1 MWDIEMVVSVAA
13 ADEDEWTREDMERWG
28 SQVPAAIFS
37 LDFWVVERK
46 HTFLVF
52 YCYTVKQYRG
62 NWHKLVLLAVYQNH
76 LLVEN
81 NEKLADVKSV
91 LKLLAGFVQTDIST
105 ASAKWRSLLWIV
117 SNFHMSRVTRLNS
130 HKFWP
135 RCHVTLYEKAVT
147 CRPTLPNSSL

>member
-1 MWDIEMVVSVAA
+1 MRYWDGGECGGS
-13 ADEDEWTREDMERWG
+13 RWG
-28 SQVPAAIFS
+28 WVNEGRHGVMRESGACWIFS

-76 LLVEN
+76 LQVEN